1 MTDEMIGWSEQDEIE
16 RHLWF
21 MQFMWNQDGEAD
33 KAWIVSG
40 YENVSVY
47 PTGSPHM
54 KTGALIYH

>member
-33 KAWIVSG
+33 KAWTESG
-40 YENVSVY
+40 YENISV
-47 PTGSPHM
+47 
-54 KTGALIYH
+54 

>member
-33 KAWIVSG
+33 KAWTESG
-40 YENVSVY
+40 YENISVS
-47 PTGSPHM
+47 PPQAAHIW
-54 KTGALIYH
+54 KLEL